1 MALKDI
7 VEKIIKDA
15 EEEGREKVKE
25 AERKAEE
32 IMKEAEKESEELK
45 RKIVER
51 AGKEA
56 AEEKKR
62 IIALARLE
70 MRNKLLEKKKDF
82 IEEVFQEASKRIST
96 VSRDK
101 YRNFLKKVILEAAE
115 SGEEEIILNE
125 GDRGLVDTKFLQEI
139 NQELQKN
146 GRKGGLKLS
155 SESREIEGGVI
166 LKKDGLEI
174 NASLETLLKELR
186 SEREKE
192 ILEKIIGGE

>member
-15 EEEGREKVKE
+15 EEEGKEKVKE
-25 AERKAEE
+25 AEKKAAE
-32 IMKEAEKESEELK
+32 ILKEAEKKSEELK
-45 RKIVER
+45 KKIVEK
-51 AGKEA
+51 AEKEA

-70 MRNKLLEKKKDF
+70 MRNKLLEKKKNL
-82 IEEVFQEASKRIST
+82 IEEVFQEASKRISS
-96 VSRDK
+96 VPKDK
-101 YRNFLKKVILEAAE
+101 YRSFLKKVILEAAE
-115 SGEEEIILNE
+115 SGEEEVILNE
-125 GDRGLVDTKFLQEI
+125 RDRELVDAKFLGEI

-146 GRKGGLKLS
+146 GKKGSLKLS
-155 SESREIEGGVI
+155 SETREIEGGVI

-186 SEREKE
+186 SEKEKE
-192 ILEKIIGGE
+192 ILQKIIGGE